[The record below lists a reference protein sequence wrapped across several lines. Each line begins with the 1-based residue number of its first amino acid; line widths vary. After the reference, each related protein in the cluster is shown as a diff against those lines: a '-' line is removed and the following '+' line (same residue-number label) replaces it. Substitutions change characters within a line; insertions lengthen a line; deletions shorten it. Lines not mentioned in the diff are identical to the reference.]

1 MNGAGVAK
9 ESCLNRG
16 GGSRER
22 RDGVPMN
29 LAENEERALKELREE
44 LFAKY
49 RIIDIRL
56 YGSKARGEGR
66 EDSDLDIMIE
76 IPEYDWA
83 VVAEIDDIIYR
94 INLEHD
100 VFISALV
107 FGKDELEEGPM
118 SEAPIYKVIQREGV
132 PL

>member
-1 MNGAGVAK
+1 MK
-9 ESCLNRG
+9 
-16 GGSRER
+16 
-22 RDGVPMN
+22 

-44 LFAKY
+44 LFVKH

-76 IPEYDWA
+76 IPEYDRA
-83 VVAEIDDIIYR
+83 IVSEIDGIIYR
-94 INLEHD
+94 INLKYD
-100 VFISALV
+100 VFVSALF
-107 FGKDELEEGPM
+107 FGKNELEEGPM

>member
-1 MNGAGVAK
+1 M
-9 ESCLNRG
+9 R
-16 GGSRER
+16 
-22 RDGVPMN
+22 
-29 LAENEERALKELREE
+29 LAENEGRALKKLQEE
-44 LFAKY
+44 LSAKFP
-49 RIIDIRL
+49 IIDIRL

-66 EDSDLDIMIE
+66 PDSDLDVMIE
-76 IPEYDWA
+76 IPAYDRTM
-83 VVAEIDDIIYR
+83 VAMIDDIIYR